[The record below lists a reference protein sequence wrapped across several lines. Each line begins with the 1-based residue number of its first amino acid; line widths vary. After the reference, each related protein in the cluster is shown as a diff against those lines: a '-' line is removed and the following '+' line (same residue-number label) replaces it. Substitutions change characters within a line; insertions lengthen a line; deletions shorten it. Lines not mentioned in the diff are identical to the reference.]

1 MLIINNSAELAGL
14 QLLLVVHP
22 FSYYL
27 LTSWFISILLMLLQ
41 PTGVLVERNIDD
53 QHIFSPDRVGHQT
66 TRALSMAVLSPKGQ
80 YIIKLDTKSYRG
92 GNLEPSSP
100 KNEKYVVPATSRE
113 CTASLRHLEATSGN
127 AGNDADIQS
136 FSM

>member
-1 MLIINNSAELAGL
+1 M
-14 QLLLVVHP
+14 V
-22 FSYYL
+22 
-27 LTSWFISILLMLLQ
+27 LQ

-53 QHIFSPDRVGHQT
+53 QLIFSPDRVGHQT

-92 GNLEPSSP
+92 GNLESSSP
-100 KNEKYVVPATSRE
+100 KNGKYATPATYTE
-113 CTASLRHLEATSGN
+113 CTPSVKHLEATSGN
-127 AGNDADIQS
+127 AGNDTDIQS